1 MGRIKKLKN
10 KIKNKLTRKVNRHYL
25 RLNFFKPQFHINIEV
40 GSYIIR
46 TAASKSEVRASLQLR
61 HEVFYNEFRGTS
73 HRTGLD
79 VDRYDA
85 FFDHLVVIDKSTQQV
100 VATYRMH
107 CGAADADF
115 YSRSEFNLDDLRQLP
130 GPFLE
135 MGRACIQAGYR
146 RGVILNLLWRGI
158 AEYLKVSGGQYLIG
172 CGSIKTEEAKT
183 CALLSAYLTEKKFA
197 VTTLACPPRTGYQ
210 LPNFQQHYREKI
222 LTTLDEAEV
231 TLAESLI
238 PGLLKSYLKI
248 GAELFLEPAWDK
260 EFKCVDYLVLLNK
273 DRIVE
278 TYGKKYDL

>member
-10 KIKNKLTRKVNRHYL
+10 KITRKVNRHYL
-25 RLNFFKPQFHINIEV
+25 RLNFFKPRHRIDLAV

-46 TAASKSEVRASLQLR
+46 TATTKAEVCASLQLR
-61 HEVFYNEFRGTS
+61 HEVFFNEFRGVS
-73 HRTGLD
+73 HHTGLD
-79 VDRYDA
+79 IDRYDA
-85 FFDHLVVIDKSTQQV
+85 FFDHLVVIEKKSGQV

-107 CGAADADF
+107 CGQADSDF
-115 YSRSEFNLDDLRQLP
+115 YSASEFDMSELQKLQ

-172 CGSIKTEEAKT
+172 CGSIKTESAET
-183 CALLSAYLTEKKFA
+183 CALLSTYLKEKEHVVKKLSCKPVPEYRLPDFHRLYSEKS
-197 VTTLACPPRTGYQ
+197 TTPLSE
-210 LPNFQQHYREKI
+210 L
-222 LTTLDEAEV
+222 EV
-231 TLAESLI
+231 AMAESLI

-248 GAELFLEPAWDK
+248 GAQLFLEPAWDK
-260 EFKCVDYLVLLNK
+260 EFKCVDYLVLL
-273 DRIVE
+273 DREKIVQ

>member
-1 MGRIKKLKN
+1 MGPMRKLKN
-10 KIKNKLTRKVNRHYL
+10 KIKNKLARKVNRHYL
-25 RLNFFKPQFHINIEV
+25 RLNFFKPRFRINIEV

-46 TAASKSEVRASLQLR
+46 TAASKAEVRASLQLR
-61 HEVFYNEFRGTS
+61 HEVFYNEFRGQS

-79 VDRYDA
+79 VDCYDA
-85 FFDHLVVIDKSTQQV
+85 FFDHLVVIEKSSQQV

-107 CGAADADF
+107 CGDADADF
-115 YSRSEFNLDDLRQLP
+115 YSNSEFNLEELQKLR

-172 CGSIKTEEAKT
+172 CGSIKTEDVET
-183 CALLSAYLTEKKFA
+183 CALLSAYLTEREFA
-197 VTTLACPPRTGYQ
+197 VTKLTCLPRTDYQ
-210 LPNFQQHYREKI
+210 LLKFQEHYLKRASVS
-222 LTTLDEAEV
+222 LSEADI

-248 GAELFLEPAWDK
+248 GAELFPEPAWDR

-273 DRIVE
+273 NRIVE